1 MRLNKNQIEHMA
13 FIIVRNLLKE
23 EKIIADNKNKLTESL
38 MNLITD
44 EFQKE
49 DTLDQGKNPKR
60 KHRIPDYV
68 QNDQNKI
75 SQRKEYCAVTKRL
88 SREKINF
95 LARQIL
101 DSLFENDEVEFLFES
116 NEIRLSVVKTL
127 EEELKLYDLID
138 KKAIEKIQSQKK
150 AIEEGSREWEILYRK
165 YYNDEI
171 SKLGTFLE

>member
-1 MRLNKNQIEHMA
+1 M
-13 FIIVRNLLKE
+13 
-23 EKIIADNKNKLTESL
+23 
-38 MNLITD
+38 
-44 EFQKE
+44 
-49 DTLDQGKNPKR
+49 
-60 KHRIPDYV
+60 
-68 QNDQNKI
+68 
-75 SQRKEYCAVTKRL
+75 TKRL
-88 SREKINF
+88 SREKINV

-101 DSLFENDEVEFLFES
+101 DFLFEYDEVDFLLEP

-127 EEELKLYDLID
+127 EEELQLYDLID

>member
-1 MRLNKNQIEHMA
+1 
-13 FIIVRNLLKE
+13 
-23 EKIIADNKNKLTESL
+23 
-38 MNLITD
+38 
-44 EFQKE
+44 
-49 DTLDQGKNPKR
+49 
-60 KHRIPDYV
+60 
-68 QNDQNKI
+68 
-75 SQRKEYCAVTKRL
+75 VTKRL
-88 SREKINF
+88 SREKVNF

-101 DSLFENDEVEFLFES
+101 DFLFENDEVEFLFEP

-127 EEELKLYDLID
+127 EEELQLYDLID

>member
-1 MRLNKNQIEHMA
+1 
-13 FIIVRNLLKE
+13 
-23 EKIIADNKNKLTESL
+23 
-38 MNLITD
+38 
-44 EFQKE
+44 
-49 DTLDQGKNPKR
+49 
-60 KHRIPDYV
+60 
-68 QNDQNKI
+68 
-75 SQRKEYCAVTKRL
+75 VTKRL

-101 DSLFENDEVEFLFES
+101 DSLFENDEVEFLLEP

>member
-1 MRLNKNQIEHMA
+1 
-13 FIIVRNLLKE
+13 
-23 EKIIADNKNKLTESL
+23 
-38 MNLITD
+38 
-44 EFQKE
+44 
-49 DTLDQGKNPKR
+49 
-60 KHRIPDYV
+60 
-68 QNDQNKI
+68 
-75 SQRKEYCAVTKRL
+75 VTKRL

-101 DSLFENDEVEFLFES
+101 DFLFEYDEVDFLFEP

-127 EEELKLYDLID
+127 EEELQLYDLID

>member
-1 MRLNKNQIEHMA
+1 M
-13 FIIVRNLLKE
+13 
-23 EKIIADNKNKLTESL
+23 
-38 MNLITD
+38 
-44 EFQKE
+44 
-49 DTLDQGKNPKR
+49 
-60 KHRIPDYV
+60 
-68 QNDQNKI
+68 
-75 SQRKEYCAVTKRL
+75 TKRL
-88 SREKINF
+88 SREKINY

-101 DSLFENDEVEFLFES
+101 DSLFENDEVEFLFEP

-127 EEELKLYDLID
+127 EEELKLYDLIE